1 MTIACDIIIRNFPL
15 NFVYNAFFS
24 LHQRKESRMSFLRV
38 NDLLFVCVVLNHDA
52 DSSLYILETCVLTHL
67 STIISLMKYTCKD
80 GLNCT
85 VHVTNEHIVHQL
97 ILLIFF
103 CIGHTPEN
111 FKRKQTPAVHT
122 ILLRVI

>member
-1 MTIACDIIIRNFPL
+1 MLTLAKTDYP
-15 NFVYNAFFS
+15 
-24 LHQRKESRMSFLRV
+24 
-38 NDLLFVCVVLNHDA
+38 
-52 DSSLYILETCVLTHL
+52 SSIETCVLTHL

-85 VHVTNEHIVHQL
+85 VYVTNEHIVHQL
-97 ILLIFF
+97 ILFFFF

>member
-1 MTIACDIIIRNFPL
+1 MVKGIRRCSARHASCIPGFNPSQKS
-15 NFVYNAFFS
+15 NKYKIQNSYTDCTVVSGGEHAFWGMPPWCS
-24 LHQRKESRMSFLRV
+24 
-38 NDLLFVCVVLNHDA
+38 
-52 DSSLYILETCVLTHL
+52 ILETCVLTHL

-80 GLNCT
+80 GLSCT
-85 VHVTNEHIVHQL
+85 VYVTNEHIVHQL

>member
-1 MTIACDIIIRNFPL
+1 MPL
-15 NFVYNAFFS
+15 KQINI
-24 LHQRKESRMSFLRV
+24 
-38 NDLLFVCVVLNHDA
+38 
-52 DSSLYILETCVLTHL
+52 ILETCVLTHL

-85 VHVTNEHIVHQL
+85 VYVTNEHIVHQL

-122 ILLRVI
+122 ILLKVI